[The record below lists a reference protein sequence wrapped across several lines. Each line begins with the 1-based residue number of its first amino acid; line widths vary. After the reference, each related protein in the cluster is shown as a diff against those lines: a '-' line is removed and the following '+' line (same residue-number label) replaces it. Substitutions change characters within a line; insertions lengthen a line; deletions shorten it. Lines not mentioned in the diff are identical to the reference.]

1 MAGLIADLNAELA
14 VLGAV
19 AMIGPPIIPGFLDTG
34 LKEEHFY
41 KSVHGNV
48 WMECLA
54 AFDRGDPIDTITIP
68 TLSNYAG
75 PVPDIANATTY
86 ARRVVDKALWRQ
98 RQRAGFILSQAAEDE
113 DEAGVAEAER
123 LLISPRDSKNSF
135 TRVQLGDVMLD
146 RLDRTTSGGWEIP
159 FLDARMY
166 PGTVWLW
173 GGWTSHGKTVWV
185 DQIARSLR
193 EQGAAVWAWLNEMT
207 AEERIVR
214 HVSSRTG
221 FDLERVQD
229 NDLTDV
235 EKASIVPHLKSIP
248 FGVTECPGWTAEAI
262 CRDIRVRRPDVA
274 IIDILHRVPYEN
286 ERDLARI
293 SRLLGDTAKL
303 AGCAIMATVH
313 LNRGR
318 IQTPDRP
325 QPTLSD
331 IKGASAF
338 EQDADVVGMVWRK
351 DDPASGR
358 PTDDGMIYFLKA
370 RQFKP
375 HGTEVFFRGGRA
387 EFEAITW

>member
-1 MAGLIADLNAELA
+1 MAGLIADLTAEEA
-14 VLGAV
+14 VLGALV
-19 AMIGPPIIPGFLDTG
+19 IGGSQYMPVLLDTG
-34 LKEEHFY
+34 LTEQHFY
-41 KSVHGNV
+41 KSVHGDA
-48 WMECLA
+48 WGECVT
-54 AFDRGDPIDTITIP
+54 AFDNGTPIDVITVP
-68 TLSNYAG
+68 ALAHHAG
-75 PVPDIANATTY
+75 PVPDLGSSAEY
-86 ARRVVDKALWRQ
+86 ARRIVEKALWRQ
-98 RQRAGFILSQAAEDE
+98 RQRAGFILAQAAEDE
-113 DEAGVAEAER
+113 DEGAVAEAER
-123 LLISPRDSKNSF
+123 LLVSPRASKNAF
-135 TRVQLGDVMLD
+135 TPVQLGSVMLD
-146 RLDRTTSGGWEIP
+146 RLERTTSGGWEIP
-159 FLDARMY
+159 FLNARMY

-193 EQGAAVWAWLNEMT
+193 AQRAVVWAWLNEMT

-214 HVSSRTG
+214 HVSSQTG
-221 FDLERVQD
+221 LDLERVQD
-229 NDLTDV
+229 NDLTEV

-286 ERDLARI
+286 ERDLARV

-303 AGCAIMATVH
+303 ANTAIMATVH

-375 HGTEVFFRGGRA
+375 HGTEVFFHGSRA